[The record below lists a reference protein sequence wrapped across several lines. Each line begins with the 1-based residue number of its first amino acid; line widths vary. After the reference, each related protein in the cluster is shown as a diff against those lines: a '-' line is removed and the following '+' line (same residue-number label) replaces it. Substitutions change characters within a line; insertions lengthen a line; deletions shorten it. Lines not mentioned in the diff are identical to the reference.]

1 MKHTIKSI
9 PESERPY
16 EKCLRFGAEHLTDS
30 ELLAIILRTGFQ
42 GENSLNLARSVLER
56 CSYQKGLLGLTH
68 MTVSELM
75 EIKGIGKV
83 KAVQLLCIGELSK
96 RISAAMPKPS
106 PVFTSPEEIAAMY
119 MERMRHKEQEELLL
133 LLFNTKNKLIQEV
146 FLTKGTVN
154 AALVSPREIFL
165 EALKYHA
172 VSIVLI
178 HNHPS
183 GDPNPSKEDLLITKR
198 ISEAGA
204 MLGISLLDHLIIGDN
219 IYTSLKRRG
228 CIE

>member
-1 MKHTIKSI
+1 M
-9 PESERPY
+9 
-16 EKCLRFGAEHLTDS
+16 
-30 ELLAIILRTGFQ
+30 
-42 GENSLNLARSVLER
+42 
-56 CSYQKGLLGLTH
+56 
-68 MTVSELM
+68 
-75 EIKGIGKV
+75 
-83 KAVQLLCIGELSK
+83 
-96 RISAAMPKPS
+96 
-106 PVFTSPEEIAAMY
+106 
-119 MERMRHKEQEELLL
+119 
-133 LLFNTKNKLIQEV
+133 LFNTKNKLIQEV

-154 AALVSPREIFL
+154 ASLVSPREIFL